1 MQLLNRIMD
10 QQNIEHSPIVRMFEA
25 FTCQVGQLSVVH
37 CIVLEHLEI
46 SLADL
51 LSSTP
56 RPVEH
61 LQTLDYSL
69 SDASPTTEMKNDSGL
84 SLEFVKKIGW

>member
-1 MQLLNRIMD
+1 MD

-51 LSSTP
+51 LSSTSK
-56 RPVEH
+56 PVEH
-61 LQTLDYSL
+61 LHTLDYSV
-69 SDASPTTEMKNDSGL
+69 SDASPTTETKNDSGL
-84 SLEFVKKIGW
+84 SLELVKKIGW